1 MITPEEIL
9 EKLKPIA
16 KLVLNDV
23 PGVDK
28 MELFNKIMS
37 LENQGYRCSDFK
49 LLKRILLWSSS
60 LPELKGE
67 LDTLIVKRN
76 HLLELEDLFGVELKV
91 LDKKI
96 KLTKKDYKRTID
108 KVTELKQQLKYDY

>member
-16 KLVLNDV
+16 KLVLNDIH
-23 PGVDK
+23 GVDK

-49 LLKRILLWSSS
+49 LLKRILAILTAS
-60 LPELKGE
+60 L
-67 LDTLIVKRN
+67 
-76 HLLELEDLFGVELKV
+76 LLSMF
-91 LDKKI
+91 
-96 KLTKKDYKRTID
+96 
-108 KVTELKQQLKYDY
+108 KYGT